1 MAGPYLLS
9 KNAAWTR
16 LKTLLTIQSNR
27 FCNNPMGWADW
38 MVVSQTLEEELEVE
52 RSVREVNNCDDE
64 EALKMLCSALVR
76 QSWHQ
81 GKLLSQAVTRIGELD
96 AKLAFWD

>member
-1 MAGPYLLS
+1 
-9 KNAAWTR
+9 
-16 LKTLLTIQSNR
+16 
-27 FCNNPMGWADW
+27 MGWADW

-52 RSVREVNNCDDE
+52 RSVREVNKCDDE

-81 GKLLSQAVTRIGELD
+81 GTLLSQPGGRIGSLD
-96 AKLAFWD
+96 AQLARSG